1 MEVLDI
7 NTFLSFK
14 TQDTVQEL
22 DSKTLELISELFGS
36 VDKNKKGKK
45 FIKKTNVNI
54 LKNQKIQTKKENIV
68 NRVNLILNKLSE
80 SNIDNLIIEF
90 LENINQVDQENFEE
104 IQKTIY
110 LKVLSEINFT
120 KIYLQFLRILG
131 YVYKQVQKYDL
142 SFFFAIVESKFRLDY
157 TDWDIEAESK
167 FDFIRDLDGETKR
180 INNLILIKNLVESKL
195 ISDKLIGECDKLIL
209 EQKVFLPDIY
219 HWFNSKSRDLTE
231 QEKEQVK
238 SHLKK
243 SGITQ
248 RETVLLESLVNKK
261 FVKLNET
268 STVQNY
274 TNTQTQPQVQTQSQ
288 SDKFKSKSEPEKT
301 IKTDTLKLECEN
313 IIEEYILIK
322 SLDDIKYFINNRCTD
337 AISKNKF
344 CENLIDRY
352 FSSNKE
358 NSAEIIDLIK
368 ELIKSQTLFKSNL
381 SRGLLL
387 IHSNWKEKSIDY
399 NKPTDKMKVL
409 LTTLKSIGITKGIE
423 FLLDQYKINT
433 EQPTKI

>member
-14 TQDTVQEL
+14 TNNTVQEL

-45 FIKKTNVNI
+45 FIKKTNINI

-90 LENINQVDQENFEE
+90 LENINQVDQENFDE

-120 KIYLQFLRILG
+120 KIYLQFLRILS

-142 SFFFAIVESKFRLDY
+142 SFFFSIVESKFRLDY

-180 INNLILIKNLVESKL
+180 INNLILIKNLVEGKL
-195 ISDKLIGECDKLIL
+195 ISDKIIGECDKLIL

-231 QEKEQVK
+231 NEKEQVK
-238 SHLKK
+238 NHLKK
-243 SGITQ
+243 NGITQ

-261 FVKLNET
+261 SVKLNEA
-268 STVQNY
+268 QNQ
-274 TNTQTQPQVQTQSQ
+274 NQF
-288 SDKFKSKSEPEKT
+288 DKLKSKSEPEKT
-301 IKTDTLKLECEN
+301 IKTDTIKLECEN

-358 NSAEIIDLIK
+358 NSAEIIELIK

-387 IHSNWKEKSIDY
+387 IYSNWKEKSIDY
-399 NKPTDKMKVL
+399 NKPTDKMKIL
-409 LTTLKSIGITKGIE
+409 LTMLKSIGITKGIE
-423 FLLDQYKINT
+423 FLMDQYKIGV
-433 EQPTKI
+433 EVSK

>member
-14 TQDTVQEL
+14 TQDNVQEL

-36 VDKNKKGKK
+36 IDKNKKGKK

-131 YVYKQVQKYDL
+131 FVYKQVQKYDL
-142 SFFFAIVESKFRLDY
+142 SFFFSIVESKFRLDY

-167 FDFIRDLDGETKR
+167 FDFVRDLDGETKR

-195 ISDKLIGECDKLIL
+195 ISDKIIGECDKLIL
-209 EQKVFLPDIY
+209 AQKVFLPDIY

-231 QEKEQVK
+231 QEKDQVK
-238 SHLKK
+238 THIKK
-243 SGITQ
+243 NGITQ

-268 STVQNY
+268 NTTQN
-274 TNTQTQPQVQTQSQ
+274 QTKLQVQTL
-288 SDKFKSKSEPEKT
+288 SDKFKSKNESEKT

-322 SLDDIKYFINNRCTD
+322 SLDDIKYFINNRCVD

-399 NKPTDKMKVL
+399 NKPTDKMKVI

-423 FLLDQYKINT
+423 FLLDQYKINS
-433 EQPTKI
+433 EQSKKV